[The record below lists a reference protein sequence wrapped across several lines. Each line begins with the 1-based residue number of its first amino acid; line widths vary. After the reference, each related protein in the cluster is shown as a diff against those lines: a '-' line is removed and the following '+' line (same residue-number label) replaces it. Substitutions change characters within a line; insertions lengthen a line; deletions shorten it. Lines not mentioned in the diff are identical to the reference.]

1 MYPFTFEEQ
10 KLSSKIIEERREER
24 GGERRGGMKE
34 GIKKENIDVG

>member
-10 KLSSKIIEERREER
+10 KLSSKITEERREER
-24 GGERRGGMKE
+24 GGEGRGGMKE